1 MPVAPPEDLGKWALA
16 VALPLA
22 LAAGLVSALT
32 KKPADVGTGIMVAAT
47 VAYVTMT
54 YYLLAATAKQA
65 QLAGTAARQAN
76 ENAIRARLDERG
88 PRAVVR
94 WMDYKVMLEDRRRVD
109 PVLVVEPDSDAWVP
123 QHAATDYTLIMQG
136 TFVVSNHGPDPIRV
150 FLLDPTIGDCDTERQ
165 TPLPPAGQS
174 QFNWE
179 HVFSGGD
186 VAAWLDRGG
195 WPGTDPPSWTATWRW
210 SAENLEGTVADTLTV
225 SASLSV
231 LEHVAGGYRLRYLRP
246 EFLGHY
252 GQNARACP
260 GLHGP
265 PGGG

>member
-1 MPVAPPEDLGKWALA
+1 
-16 VALPLA
+16 
-22 LAAGLVSALT
+22 
-32 KKPADVGTGIMVAAT
+32 MVAAT

-136 TFVVSNHGPDPIRV
+136 TFVVGNHGPDPIR
-150 FLLDPTIGDCDTERQ
+150 FSWSTQPSATA
-165 TPLPPAGQS
+165 TPSDRRRCRLRARASSTGSTSSPAGMS
-174 QFNWE
+174 PLG
-179 HVFSGGD
+179 SIG
-186 VAAWLDRGG
+186 AAGREQTRR
-195 WPGTDPPSWTATWRW
+195 PGRPPGAGPPRTWRAP
-210 SAENLEGTVADTLTV
+210 SPTR
-225 SASLSV
+225 SPC
-231 LEHVAGGYRLRYLRP
+231 R
-246 EFLGHY
+246 
-252 GQNARACP
+252 RACP
-260 GLHGP
+260 SSSTSQAATAFDIYAPNSSGTTDITPAPAQDCMDRLVAVEPAAHPDGSGREP
-265 PGGG
+265 FGAV